1 MKLFNCQKCGQLL
14 YFENTRCVNCQ
25 SPLGFYAPAMNL
37 LALVAQPND
46 TFSAYGQAA
55 SRFRYCYNATY
66 QACNWL
72 LDADNPEE
80 FCEACQL
87 NRTVPYLADEQNLK
101 LWRKLEVAKHRLVC
115 SLRQLGLPTESKE
128 KHPDTGLAFDFLA
141 DQSLPSGKV
150 QRVMT
155 GHADGLITINIS
167 EADDAHRVQT
177 QQSMGERY
185 RTLLGH
191 FRHEVG
197 HYYWNLIVMNTPYL
211 PAFRSLFGDD
221 RQDYGEALKRYYA
234 QGAPKDWSENFISAY
249 ASSHPWEDW
258 AETWA
263 HYLHMIDTLATAYA
277 FGLHVAPRAG
287 DGSTLA
293 ATIDHDPYQTADFDL
308 LYAQWLPL
316 TVAMNSINRSMGQP
330 DLYPFVIPPP
340 VVKKLK
346 YVHTVCQAA
355 TVQRASQKF

>member
-25 SPLGFYAPAMNL
+25 SPLGFWVQPMNL
-37 LALVAQPND
+37 LALVTQPNE
-46 TFSAYGQAA
+46 TFVAYGQDGP
-55 SRFRYCYNATY
+55 RLRYCQNAEH

-72 LDADNPEE
+72 LSADRPEE

-87 NRTVPYLADEQNLK
+87 NRTIPNLSHAPNLK
-101 LWRKLEVAKHRLVC
+101 LWRKLEVAKHRLVY
-115 SLRQLGLPTESKE
+115 SLMQLGLPVNSKE
-128 KHPDTGLAFDFLA
+128 KYPDTGLAFDFLE
-141 DQSLPSGKV
+141 DELLPTGEK
-150 QRVMT
+150 RRILT
-155 GHADGLITINIS
+155 GHADGLVTLNIS
-167 EADDAHRVQT
+167 EADDALRVQA

-197 HYYWNLIVMNTPYL
+197 HYYWNLIVLDTPYL
-211 PAFRSLFGDD
+211 AAFRTLFGDD
-221 RQDYGEALKRYYA
+221 RQDYSEALKRHYA
-234 QGAPKDWSENFISAY
+234 QGAPEDWSANFISAY

-263 HYLHMIDTLATAYA
+263 HYLHMIETLATAYA
-277 FGLHVAPRAG
+277 FGLHVAPRAAS
-287 DGSTLA
+287 GSALT
-293 ATIDHDPYQTADFDL
+293 ATIDHDPYQTANFEL

-355 TVQRASQKF
+355 TVR

>member
-25 SPLGFYAPAMNL
+25 SPLGFSAPAMNL

-46 TFSAYGQAA
+46 TFTAFGQE
-55 SRFRYCYNATY
+55 SEHFRYCQNAQHQT
-66 QACNWL
+66 CNWL
-72 LDADNPEE
+72 LPADSSEE

-87 NRTVPYLADEQNLK
+87 NRTIPNLGHAPNLK
-101 LWRKLEVAKHRLVC
+101 LWRQLEVAKHRLVY
-115 SLRQLGLPTESKE
+115 SLMRLRLPIVSKE
-128 KHPDTGLAFDFLA
+128 RQPDTGLAFDFLA
-141 DQSLPSGKV
+141 DQSLPSGQV

-155 GHADGLITINIS
+155 GHADGLITININ
-167 EADDAHRVQT
+167 EADDALRVQT

-197 HYYWNLIVMNTPYL
+197 HYYWNLIVLDTPYL
-211 PAFRSLFGDD
+211 SAFRSLFGDD
-221 RQDYGEALKRYYA
+221 QQDYGDSLKRHYA
-234 QGAPKDWSENFISAY
+234 QGAPEDWSSRFISAY

-263 HYLHMIDTLATAYA
+263 HYLHMIDTLGTAYA
-277 FGLHVAPRAG
+277 FGMHVAPRAA

-293 ATIDHDPYQTADFDL
+293 ATIDHDPYQTVNFDL

-355 TVQRASQKF
+355 TDRYISQGS